1 VTPQKIIGLG
11 AGGHAKVV
19 IDVLRA
25 TAAMEIIG
33 LLDPRADLHG
43 STVAGV
49 PVIGDDSLVPTL
61 AAYGVSAAFI
71 GVGGVGSTRTRR
83 SLYELARRH
92 ALDVVP
98 AIHDRAIVSA
108 LASIGHGPTIFAG
121 AIVNAAAVLGANVL
135 INTGAVVEHD
145 VVLGSHV
152 HVSSGACLGGG
163 VTVEQSAFI
172 GMGAVVRQGIKV
184 GAFALVGAGAV
195 VVDDV
200 PERAVVVGVPA
211 RMIRTVEDV

>member
-1 VTPQKIIGLG
+1 VTPRKIIGLG

-25 TAAMEIIG
+25 TPAIEIIG

-43 STVAGV
+43 TSVAGV
-49 PVIGDDSLVPTL
+49 PVIGDDRLVPTL
-61 AAYGVSAAFI
+61 AANGVSAAFI
-71 GVGGVGSTRTRR
+71 GVGGAGSMRTRR
-83 SLYELARRH
+83 SLYELAGRH
-92 ALDVVP
+92 ALDVVA
-98 AIHDRAIVSA
+98 AIHERAIVSA
-108 LASIGHGPTIFAG
+108 LATVGHGATIFAG

-135 INTGAVVEHD
+135 INTAAVVEHD
-145 VVLGSHV
+145 VVLGNHV
-152 HVSSGACLGGG
+152 HIASGARLGGG
-163 VTVEQSAFI
+163 VRVEQSAFI

-211 RMIRTVEDV
+211 RVIRTVENV